1 MVDKTALNMKTNFL
15 LHFRPR
21 KIPAGALRYTLTW
34 GLGGAAALM
43 LFVQLLTGLLLNLTY
58 KPVPVQAWTSVQSIQ
73 TDLFLGRLIRN
84 MHHWTGHF
92 LVLVVCLHLLRV
104 FFNGAYFTPRRN
116 SWYIGLALLFLVLA
130 ANFTGYLLPWDQLAF
145 WAVTIAGSMVTYMPP
160 AGEWL
165 QQLILGGNVVSGATL
180 QMFHSLHTTLLPAV
194 FLFTLFSHFWC
205 IRKAGGVKVDPAE
218 SRKMLPAVPELLVR
232 ELAFA
237 AVIFSFLLLFAMG
250 VDAPLSGMANP
261 AVTPET
267 VKAPWYFLWFQEL
280 LLHLPPVLALCIL
293 PLAFTAFLLLL
304 PFLGQ
309 AQEKPTRPVRLVF
322 SGFFLVI
329 TALTVT
335 GLWFWGPGMKLILPW

>member
-1 MVDKTALNMKTNFL
+1 MKTNFL

-21 KIPAGALRYTLTW
+21 KVSAASLHFTLTW

-43 LFVQLLTGLLLNLTY
+43 IFLQILTGLLLNLTY
-58 KPVPVQAWTSVQSIQ
+58 EPVPVQAWMSVQYIQ
-73 TDLFLGRLIRN
+73 TEQIFGRLIRN

-104 FFNGAYFTPRRN
+104 FFSGAYFKPRRS

-145 WAVTIAGSMVTYMPP
+145 WAITIASSMLAYIPV

-165 QQLILGGNVVSGATL
+165 QALVLGGTAVSGATL
-180 QMFHSLHTTLLPAV
+180 HVFHSLHTTLLPAL
-194 FLFTLFSHFWC
+194 FLFFLFYHFWR
-205 IRKAGGVKVDPAE
+205 IRKAGGVKIDPTETAE
-218 SRKMLPAVPELLVR
+218 MLPAVPELLVR

-237 AVIFSFLLLFAMG
+237 AGVLCFLLLFAMG

-261 AVTPET
+261 AVTPEM

-293 PLAFTAFLLLL
+293 PLAFVAFLLLL

-309 AQEKPTRPVRLVF
+309 DRGKPTRPGQLVL

-329 TALTVT
+329 SALTIM
-335 GLWFWGPGMKLILPW
+335 GLWFRGAGMKFILPW